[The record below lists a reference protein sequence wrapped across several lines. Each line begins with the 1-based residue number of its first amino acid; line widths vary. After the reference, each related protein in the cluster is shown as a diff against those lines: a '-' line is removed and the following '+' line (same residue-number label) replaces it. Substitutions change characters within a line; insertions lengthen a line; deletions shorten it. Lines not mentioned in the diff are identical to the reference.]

1 MFVLLCSFVILFH
14 VVQNVCCQAIS
25 LELTADQQTEL
36 IMVLREEQKALREEQ
51 LRARENQQQF
61 RDDMSKLLD
70 TIREMTIAVA
80 RLEKRPRKEHNPVE
94 A

>member
-1 MFVLLCSFVILFH
+1 
-14 VVQNVCCQAIS
+14 
-25 LELTADQQTEL
+25 
-36 IMVLREEQKALREEQ
+36 MVLREEQKALREEQ

-80 RLEKRPRKEHNPVE
+80 RLEKGPRKEHNPVE
-94 A
+94 AYKLELVPTPPPPRASFPISPLLHL